1 MVNVFSRLFG
11 PYTIEVSQSSHLV
24 GNFNAHLQNK
34 LLVYADEA
42 FWAGDKR
49 AEGALKAIITEDK
62 IAIEMKG
69 IDVRSSSNFARLILA
84 SNNDW
89 VVPASIDQRRFA
101 VIEAGEARMQDAHYF
116 KALLDQIEQGGLQAL
131 MQFLMDRDLNG
142 TNLRKI
148 PRTAALVDQQ
158 LHSLDS
164 VGQWLFCSLDIGG
177 FEEPIG
183 GGLVEFDVWPRI
195 CPVAKLH
202 ECYLSFCK
210 RNSVSHPVRSSV
222 FGKKL
227 NDFLPGIRKSR
238 ITIKKERKNIY
249 ELMSLDASR
258 DEFIRINKLHSI
270 IWDEDDSLV

>member
-69 IDVRSSSNFARLILA
+69 IDVQSSSNFARLILA

-164 VGQWLFCSLDIGG
+164 VGQWLFCSLISAVLKNRSV
-177 FEEPIG
+177 E
-183 GGLVEFDVWPRI
+183 GLSSLMSGHVSVPSPSYMSAI
-195 CPVAKLH
+195 CPFAA
-202 ECYLSFCK
+202 
-210 RNSVSHPVRSSV
+210 NSVSHP
-222 FGKKL
+222 KK
-227 NDFLPGIRKSR
+227 
-238 ITIKKERKNIY
+238 
-249 ELMSLDASR
+249 
-258 DEFIRINKLHSI
+258 
-270 IWDEDDSLV
+270 